1 MTTMYL
7 KSSLLMAH
15 KTKLGSLLMDAD
27 IITKR
32 QLNEAINKQSNG
44 DDRKLGEILVAAGYV
59 TVEDLT
65 GVMLDEAKEAR
76 SEREK
81 SKRDRLLQKQILQKK
96 IAPKPK
102 VAKVAPPLPATLPV
116 ADEEILKKKFTLSIQ
131 TMVAAIT
138 GLISLL
144 GMWYALQADIQ
155 ANVFRIDTLEK
166 EVERLRNT
174 NE

>member
-1 MTTMYL
+1 MMYL
-7 KSSLLMAH
+7 RSSLPMGS

-32 QLNEAINKQSNG
+32 QLNQAIAKQSNG
-44 DDRKLGEILVAAGYV
+44 DDRKLGEILVEAGYV

-65 GVMLDEAKEAR
+65 EVMLDEAKEAQ

-102 VAKVAPPLPATLPV
+102 IAKVAPLPATLPV
-116 ADEEILKKKFTLSIQ
+116 VDEEILKKKFTLSIQ
-131 TMVAAIT
+131 TMVAAVT

-144 GMWYALQADIQ
+144 GMWYALQGDIQ
-155 ANVFRIDTLEK
+155 ANVFRLDTLEK
-166 EVERLRNT
+166 EVERLRS

>member
-1 MTTMYL
+1 MMYL
-7 KSSLLMAH
+7 RSSLQMGS

-32 QLNEAINKQSNG
+32 QLNQAIAKQSNG

-65 GVMLDEAKEAR
+65 EVMLDEAKEAQ

-81 SKRDRLLQKQILQKK
+81 SKRDRVLQKQILQKK

-102 VAKVAPPLPATLPV
+102 VNKVAPLPATSPV
-116 ADEEILKKKFTLSIQ
+116 IDEEILKKKFTLSIQ
-131 TMVAAIT
+131 TMVAAVT

-144 GMWYALQADIQ
+144 GMWYALQGDIQ
-155 ANVFRIDTLEK
+155 ANVFRLDTLEK
-166 EVERLRNT
+166 EVERLRS

>member
-1 MTTMYL
+1 MA
-7 KSSLLMAH
+7 KS
-15 KTKLGSLLMDAD
+15 KLGKLLMDAD

-32 QLNEAINKQSNG
+32 QLSEAILKNPHG
-44 DDRKLGEILVAAGYV
+44 DDKELGQTLTEMGYI

-65 GVMLDEAKEAR
+65 EVMLGEASEAQ

-96 IAPKPK
+96 ITPKP
-102 VAKVAPPLPATLPV
+102 VASKTVPSPAKTSV
-116 ADEEILKKKFTLSIQ
+116 SEDEILKKKFTLSIQ

-138 GLISLL
+138 GLISLI

-155 ANVFRIDTLEK
+155 ANVFKIDTLEK
-166 EVERLRNT
+166 EIDRLRDEKGN
-174 NE
+174 

>member
-7 KSSLLMAH
+7 KSSLLMGP

-32 QLNEAINKQSNG
+32 QLNEAISKQSNG

-96 IAPKPK
+96 IAPKPV
-102 VAKVAPPLPATLPV
+102 VAKVAPTLPV

-131 TMVAAIT
+131 TMVAAVT

-155 ANVFRIDTLEK
+155 ANVFRLDTLEK
-166 EVERLRNT
+166 EVERLRN
-174 NE
+174 EQ

>member
-1 MTTMYL
+1 
-7 KSSLLMAH
+7 
-15 KTKLGSLLMDAD
+15 MDAD

-32 QLNEAINKQSNG
+32 QLSEALAKQSNG
-44 DDRKLGEILVAAGYV
+44 DERKLGEILVEFGYV
-59 TVEDLT
+59 TVDDLT
-65 GVMLDEAKEAR
+65 GIMLDEAKEAR

-96 IAPKPK
+96 IIPKPK
-102 VAKVAPPLPATLPV
+102 VAPLAATLPV
-116 ADEEILKKKFTLSIQ
+116 PDEEILKKKFTLSIQ

-155 ANVFRIDTLEK
+155 TNVFRLDTLEK

>member
-1 MTTMYL
+1 
-7 KSSLLMAH
+7 MAR

-32 QLNEAINKQSNG
+32 QLSEAIAKQSNG
-44 DDRKLGEILVAAGYV
+44 DDKELGQILTGMGYI

-65 GVMLDEAKEAR
+65 EVMLGEAHEAQ

-96 IAPKPK
+96 ITPKPIVPK
-102 VAKVAPPLPATLPV
+102 IVPVSAKTPV
-116 ADEEILKKKFTLSIQ
+116 VDEEILKKKFTLSIQ
-131 TMVAAIT
+131 TMVAFIT
-138 GLISLL
+138 SLISLI

-155 ANVFRIDTLEK
+155 SNVFKIDTLEK
-166 EVERLRNT
+166 EVERLRNG
-174 NE
+174 EGD

>member
-1 MTTMYL
+1 MAL
-7 KSSLLMAH
+7 KS
-15 KTKLGSLLMDAD
+15 KLGSLLMDAD

-32 QLNEAINKQSNG
+32 QLNDAIAKQSNG
-44 DDRKLGEILVAAGYV
+44 DDRKLGEILVADGYV

-65 GVMLDEAKEAR
+65 EVMLGEAQEAQ

-96 IAPKPK
+96 IVPKPVVPK
-102 VAKVAPPLPATLPV
+102 AIPITAKPSVS
-116 ADEEILKKKFTLSIQ
+116 DDEILKKKFTLSIQ

-138 GLISLL
+138 GLVSLI

-155 ANVFRIDTLEK
+155 ANVFKIDTLGK
-166 EVERLRNT
+166 EIDRLRDGEN
-174 NE
+174 N

>member
-1 MTTMYL
+1 MMYL
-7 KSSLLMAH
+7 RSSLPMGH

-65 GVMLDEAKEAR
+65 GVMLEEAKEAQ

-81 SKRDRLLQKQILQKK
+81 AKRDRLLQKQILQKK
-96 IAPKPK
+96 IAPKPV
-102 VAKVAPPLPATLPV
+102 VAKVSPLPATIPV

-131 TMVAAIT
+131 TMVAAVT

-166 EVERLRNT
+166 EVERLRSND
-174 NE
+174 

>member
-1 MTTMYL
+1 MMYL
-7 KSSLLMAH
+7 RSSLPMGS

-32 QLNEAINKQSNG
+32 QLNQAIAKQSNG
-44 DDRKLGEILVAAGYV
+44 DDRKLGEILVEAGYV

-65 GVMLDEAKEAR
+65 EVMLDEAKEAQ

-96 IAPKPK
+96 IAPKPVVTK
-102 VAKVAPPLPATLPV
+102 VVPTLPV

-131 TMVAAIT
+131 TMVAAVT

-166 EVERLRNT
+166 EVERLRSND
-174 NE
+174 

>member
-1 MTTMYL
+1 MAK
-7 KSSLLMAH
+7 KS
-15 KTKLGSLLMDAD
+15 KLGKLLMDAD

-32 QLNEAINKQSNG
+32 QLSEALDKQKNG
-44 DDRKLGEILVAAGYV
+44 DNRKLGQILTEMGYI

-65 GVMLDEAKEAR
+65 EVMLGEAHEAQ

-96 IAPKPK
+96 ITPKP
-102 VAKVAPPLPATLPV
+102 VASKTVPSPAKTSV
-116 ADEEILKKKFTLSIQ
+116 SEDEILKKKFTLSIQ

-138 GLISLL
+138 GIISLI

-155 ANVFRIDTLEK
+155 ANVFKIDTLEK
-166 EVERLRNT
+166 EVERLRDG
-174 NE
+174 EGDK